1 MFAATMYIEI
11 EAFDLDSDGKI
22 VMFGS
27 VVDKQ
32 QNTITPVHMHSPSFD
47 QLFQRR
53 SLELGLSVGELILKV
68 NSEILE
74 KHEQQMRD
82 RGIPFVSFI
91 TENVDQKLMG
101 LLTGTGV
108 PGKE

>member
-1 MFAATMYIEI
+1 MFEASMYIEI
-11 EAFDLDSDGKI
+11 EAFDLDEEGKI
-22 VMFGS
+22 VMFGN

-32 QNTITPVHMHSPSFD
+32 QNTITPVQMHSPSFD

-53 SLELGLSVGELILKV
+53 SLELGLSVVELILKV

-74 KHEQQMRD
+74 KQRQQIRD
-82 RGIPFVSFI
+82 RGIPFMSFR

>member
-1 MFAATMYIEI
+1 MFEASMYIEI
-11 EAFDLDSDGKI
+11 EAFDLDEEGKI
-22 VMFGS
+22 VMFGN

-32 QNTITPVHMHSPSFD
+32 QESTTPVHMHSPSFD

-53 SLELGLSVGELILKV
+53 SLELGLSLEALITKV
-68 NSEILE
+68 NQEIQE

-91 TENVDQKLMG
+91 TENVDQNLMD